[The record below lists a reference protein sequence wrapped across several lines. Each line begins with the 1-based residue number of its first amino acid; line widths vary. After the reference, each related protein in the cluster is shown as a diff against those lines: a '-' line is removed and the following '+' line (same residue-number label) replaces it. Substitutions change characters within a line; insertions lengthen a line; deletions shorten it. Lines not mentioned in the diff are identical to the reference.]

1 MFTGIIEETGIV
13 KKLARKG
20 SSVCLGVSCDKARE
34 NVKLG
39 DSIAVNGVCLSVV
52 EAGDSLIF
60 DVVLNTL
67 NKTTLKRLKPGDKV
81 NLERALKM
89 GDTLGGHIVSGHID
103 VERRVKKNQKTSA
116 GWVLDVEMLPGDEK
130 HLIEKGSVS
139 IDGISLTVGEVSR
152 GHFTIYLIPHTL
164 DNTTV
169 ASRKAGDYVNV
180 EFDMLAKYA
189 DRKDG
194 QSSVTEDMLRD
205 KGFI

>member
-1 MFTGIIEETGIV
+1 MFTGIIEEIGTV
-13 KKLARKG
+13 KGLTRKG
-20 SSVCLGVSCDKARE
+20 SSARLGVSCDKVRE

-52 EAGDSLIF
+52 ETGGSLIF
-60 DVVLNTL
+60 DAVINTL
-67 NKTTLKRLKPGDKV
+67 NKTNLKRLKSGDKV

-103 VERRVKKNQKTSA
+103 AERVVNKNQKTSA
-116 GWVLDVEMLPGDEK
+116 GWVLDIEMLPGDEK
-130 HLIEKGSVS
+130 HLVEKGSVA

-164 DNTTV
+164 NNCTIAAKKV
-169 ASRKAGDYVNV
+169 GDHVNV
-180 EFDMLAKYA
+180 EFDMLGKYA
-189 DRKDG
+189 GSKDG
-194 QSSVTEDMLRD
+194 QSSVTKDTLRD